1 MLQMGLDSYKEKLYR
16 AVSFSIIASFFFF
29 GAPRP

>member
-1 MLQMGLDSYKEKLYR
+1 MLQMGLDSQKEKLYR
-16 AVSFSIIASFFFF
+16 AVTFCIASFFF

>member
-1 MLQMGLDSYKEKLYR
+1 MLHMDLDNHKEKLYR
-16 AVSFSIIASFFFF
+16 AATFFIASFFF